1 MNLSFT
7 DEQNLL
13 RDSVSKFCGSDYDFE
28 TRMKSVNSDAGHNP
42 DHWKLFA
49 ELGWLA
55 IPFSEEMG
63 GLDGGDVD
71 LSLMFEEF
79 GKSIVVE
86 PYLANVVLSG
96 GVLKRCDLENK
107 GSLVESLIA
116 GEAQFSLANYEPKK
130 GFNLDAVDSEISSD
144 GIVNGHKTTVLNA
157 PNADHF
163 LVFGKHGSGFAFAL
177 VSKDAEGLSLTSYKT
192 YDGFVSGDLKL
203 ENVKAD
209 AVFSKDDALEILN
222 EAVLEGIISVSS
234 EAIGAMEKCYKLTI
248 EYTQQREQF
257 GQSLSKFQA
266 LQHRM
271 VDMFMETEFSKSFL
285 LKVLATDDAGERSKL
300 VYGLKHQIA
309 KAGKYV
315 GEEAVQL
322 HGGTGVTEEMSV
334 GHYLKRL
341 LVITNLF
348 GSSDYFLSKYIDS

>member
-28 TRMKSVNSDAGHNP
+28 TRMKSVNSDSGHNP
-42 DHWKLFA
+42 EHWKLFA

-55 IPFSEEMG
+55 IPFSEDLG

-96 GVLKRCDLENK
+96 GVLKRSDLENK
-107 GSLVESLIA
+107 TNLIEHLVT
-116 GEAQFSLANYEPKK
+116 GEKQISLANYEPQK
-130 GFNLDAVDSEISSD
+130 GFNLDNVDCEISED
-144 GIVNGHKTTVLNA
+144 GSVNGLKTTVLNA
-157 PNADHF
+157 PNADFF
-163 LVFGKHGSGFAFAL
+163 LVFGKHQAGHAFAL
-177 VSKDAEGLSLTSYKT
+177 VSKDAEGSKVTSYKT
-192 YDGFVSGDLKL
+192 YDGFVSGDLHL
-203 ENVKAD
+203 ENCKAD
-209 AVFSKDDALEILN
+209 AVFSKSDALDVLHQAI
-222 EAVLEGIISVSS
+222 LEGIICVSS
-234 EAIGAMEKCYKLTI
+234 EAIGAMETCYKLTI

-285 LKVLATDDAGERSKL
+285 LKVLATDDENERTKL
-300 VYGLKHQIA
+300 IYGLKNQIA

-322 HGGTGVTEEMSV
+322 HGGMGVTEEMSV

-348 GSSDYFLSKYIDS
+348 GSSDYFLDKYIES

>member
-1 MNLSFT
+1 M
-7 DEQNLL
+7 EQF
-13 RDSVSKFCGSDYDFE
+13 KF
-28 TRMKSVNSDAGHNP
+28 
-42 DHWKLFA
+42 W
-49 ELGWLA
+49 
-55 IPFSEEMG
+55 
-63 GLDGGDVD
+63 
-71 LSLMFEEF
+71 EF
-79 GKSIVVE
+79 GIIDFIDVFLVAILLYYVYKLVKGTVAVNIFIGIIVIYLVWRLTDYLQMDMMHRIFDGFMKIYREDRDDHEDKS
-86 PYLANVVLSG
+86 A
-96 GVLKRCDLENK
+96 
-107 GSLVESLIA
+107 LVESLIT
-116 GEAQFSLANYEPKK
+116 GDAQFSLANYEPQK
-130 GFNLDAVDSEISSD
+130 GFNLDNVDCEISAD
-144 GIVNGHKTTVLNA
+144 GVVNGEKTTVLNA

-163 LVFGKHGSGFAFAL
+163 LVFGKHDSGYAFAL
-177 VSKDAEGLSLTSYKT
+177 VSKESEGLNVTSYKT

-203 ENVKAD
+203 DNVTAS
-209 AVFSKDDALEILN
+209 AVFSKKDALEILN
-222 EAVLEGIISVSS
+222 AAILEGIISVSS

-271 VDMFMETEFSKSFL
+271 VDMFMETEFSKSYL
-285 LKVLATDDAGERSKL
+285 LKVLATDDAAERTKL

-322 HGGTGVTEEMSV
+322 HGGMGVTEEMSV

-348 GSSDYFLSKYIDS
+348 GSSDYFLDKYIDS

>member
-13 RDSVSKFCGSDYDFE
+13 RDMVSKFCSSEYDFN
-28 TRMKSVNSDAGHNP
+28 TRMKSVNSEHGHNP
-42 DHWKLFA
+42 EHWKQFA

-63 GLDGGDVD
+63 GLDGGDID

-96 GVLKRCDLENK
+96 GVLKRCDYEKKSTLI
-107 GSLVESLIA
+107 ESLIA
-116 GEAQFSLANYEPKK
+116 GEAQFSLANYEPQK
-130 GFNLDAVDSEISSD
+130 GFNLDNVDCEISAD
-144 GIVNGHKTTVLNA
+144 GTVNGVKTTVLNA

-163 LVFGKHGSGFAFAL
+163 LVFGKHDSGHAFAL
-177 VSKDAEGLSLTSYKT
+177 VSKESEGLSLTSYKT
-192 YDGFVSGDLKL
+192 YDGFMSGDLKL
-203 ENVKAD
+203 ENVKAS
-209 AVFSKDDALEILN
+209 AVFSKNDALEILT
-222 EAVLEGIISVSS
+222 EAILEGIISVSS

-271 VDMFMETEFSKSFL
+271 VDMFMETEFSKSYL
-285 LKVLATDDAGERSKL
+285 LKVLATADAAERSKL

-309 KAGKYV
+309 KAGKSV

-322 HGGTGVTEEMSV
+322 HGGMGVTEEMSV

-348 GSSDYFLSKYIDS
+348 GSSDYFLDKYIDS